1 MSRRI
6 DPNLASI
13 LDSIR
18 ATMGTAPDPAPKMA
32 AIEEGSVGADP
43 ADRQPEPVPEVQPT
57 PGDGKAARTAPASR
71 SVEDFLADLIRPQL
85 NQWLQENLPE
95 LVQKLAQQ
103 EIERLTGKS

>member
-18 ATMGTAPDPAPKMA
+18 ATMGTAPDPAPELA
-32 AIEEGSVGADP
+32 AIGEGSVGADP

-57 PGDGKAARTAPASR
+57 PGVGTPARTAPASR